1 MAGIA
6 CVTKAWGCL
15 PTVEVDL
22 SRRGVARGLEVFES
36 GDRSAPGQ
44 NKERG
49 RGRTRLPRAGRK
61 FYDTFVWHQLR

>member
-1 MAGIA
+1 M
-6 CVTKAWGCL
+6 
-15 PTVEVDL
+15 EVDL